1 MAKNDYIKKEGYLL
15 ILEALFNN
23 PKVNFDHHLHLIIEI
38 CAGFIL
44 LRNPSSEVVED
55 GEQAFKS
62 KAADFL
68 SRLINW

>member
-1 MAKNDYIKKEGYLL
+1 MENDFIKKESYLL

-23 PKVNFDHHLHLIIEI
+23 PLIDFDHHLHLIIEI

-44 LRNPSSEVVED
+44 MKNPSDSVLDD
-55 GEQAFKS
+55 GERDFKA

-68 SRLINW
+68 SRLVNW

>member
-1 MAKNDYIKKEGYLL
+1 VKNDYIKKEGYLL

-23 PKVNFDHHLHLIIEI
+23 PLINFDHHLHLIVEI
-38 CAGFIL
+38 CAGFIMM
-44 LRNPSSEVVED
+44 RNPSDSQLDDSELV
-55 GEQAFKS
+55 FKE